1 MRRQWAA
8 AVVAVAGAVSIAVA
22 PAAQALPVVD
32 MEKVLLAAQIDPR
45 RPDSALT
52 PGARDHV
59 LVVEQALQAKGLLA
73 AQYVDGHF
81 GTSTTTA
88 YTNLQKSFGWSGIDT
103 NGIPGQTSLERLGEG
118 RFTVTN
124 VVSAGA
130 RVSHQGKT
138 INTRTKAM
146 LAAAEAR
153 LGRTLTITQGSYNPG
168 GVGASGG
175 THDGG
180 GALDI
185 SVSGMSDTVKVDVV
199 RKLREVGFAAWW
211 RKPSQGQWDHHI
223 HAMAV
228 SDPHQSVSAW
238 HQSGDYYL
246 GLNGLANRAPD
257 DGPAVTKRTW
267 EEVQR
272 GE

>member
-1 MRRQWAA
+1 MRITWAA
-8 AVVAVAGAVSIAVA
+8 TAMVAASTAAVITAA
-22 PAAQALPVVD
+22 PAQALPVVD

-45 RPDSALT
+45 RADSATT
-52 PGARDHV
+52 PGAKDHV
-59 LVVEQALQAKGLLA
+59 LAVEQALQAKGLLA

-88 YTNLQKSFGWSGIDT
+88 YTDYQKSLGWTGLDT
-103 NGIPGQTSLERLGEG
+103 NGIPGQTSLQRLGEG
-118 RFTVTN
+118 RYTVTHT
-124 VVSAGA
+124 VSAGTK
-130 RVSHQGKT
+130 VTHQGKT
-138 INTRTKAM
+138 INTRTRDM
-146 LAAAEAR
+146 LKAAETR

-185 SVSGMSDTVKVDVV
+185 SVTGMSDATKTDVV
-199 RKLREVGFAAWW
+199 RKLREAGFAAWW
-211 RKPSQGQWDHHI
+211 RKPSQGPWEHHI

-228 SDPHQSVSAW
+228 SDPHQSPAAW

-246 GLNGLANRAPD
+246 GKNGLANGAAD
-257 DGPAVTKRTW
+257 DGPSVTKKTW
-267 EEVQR
+267 EEIQR
-272 GE
+272 G

>member
-1 MRRQWAA
+1 MRIKWAA
-8 AVVAVAGAVSIAVA
+8 TIAATAAAAAIATAA
-22 PAAQALPVVD
+22 PAHALATVD

-45 RPDSALT
+45 RADSAIT
-52 PGARDHV
+52 PGAKDHV
-59 LVVEQALQAKGLLA
+59 LAVEQALQAKGFLA

-88 YTNLQKSFGWSGIDT
+88 YTNYQKSLGWTGLDT
-103 NGIPGQTSLERLGEG
+103 NGIPGQTSLEKLGDG
-118 RFTVTN
+118 RFTVTR
-124 VVSAGA
+124 VVTAGSRIA
-130 RVSHQGKT
+130 YQGKT
-138 INTRTKAM
+138 INTRTRDM
-146 LAAAEAR
+146 LKAAETR

-185 SVSGMSDTVKVDVV
+185 SVSGMSDATKTDVV
-199 RKLREVGFAAWW
+199 RKLREAGFAAWW
-211 RKPSQGQWDHHI
+211 RKPSQGPWEHHI

-228 SDPHQSVSAW
+228 SDPQQSPAAW

-246 GLNGLANRAPD
+246 GKNGLANGAAD
-257 DGPAVTKRTW
+257 DGPQVTKRTW
-267 EEVQR
+267 EEIKR
-272 GE
+272 G